1 MELYSKKEVINDKE
15 LKIKI
20 WDKAGQEQCRS
31 LTRNFFHST
40 EGIFLIYDITSL
52 KSFEHVK
59 EWMQCI
65 HDNASQNVKVVL
77 IGSKCDLEDDR
88 VVTKEDGEKLAKQ
101 LKLNFFETS
110 AVKNINIREA
120 VIDLVKQV
128 LDVKIEIEEAI
139 KLKHQH
145 DEEND
150 NKKTGGCGC

>member
-1 MELYSKKEVINDKE
+1 MENCIFCQIAQKKLQAQIRYEDQQVIAFDDVNPKMPVHILVIPKKHIE
-15 LKIKI
+15 SVNKIAEE
-20 WDKAGQEQCRS
+20 D
-31 LTRNFFHST
+31 T
-40 EGIFLIYDITSL
+40 
-52 KSFEHVK
+52 
-59 EWMQCI
+59 
-65 HDNASQNVKVVL
+65 KVVGQL
-77 IGSKCDLEDDR
+77 ILAAA
-88 VVTKEDGEKLAKQ
+88 KLAKQ